1 MEKLNIAGC
10 GKVTRNGR
18 FVHFEVNQ
26 KSPGSAYLKVVGQIL
41 NIVDATGQ
49 RENIIID
56 VNSDH
61 PELHAMRSN
70 LIRMNRHTG
79 IKVMIRRHGL
89 HGTVTEF
96 GW

>member
-1 MEKLNIAGC
+1 MEKLKIAGC
-10 GKVTRNGR
+10 GKVTRQGR

-26 KSPGSAYLKVVGQIL
+26 KSAGSAYLKVVGQIL

-61 PELHAMRSN
+61 PELSAMTAN
-70 LIRMNRHTG
+70 LHRMHRHTG
-79 IKVMIRRHGL
+79 IKVMIRRHGA
-89 HGTVTEF
+89 HGTVTQF